1 MEKVVIEVE
10 FDGTERER
18 YELEEEV
25 WGLKG
30 LCGVKGVGIREGKE
44 EES

>member
-10 FDGTERER
+10 FDGDERGR

-30 LCGVKGVGIREGKE
+30 VRGVKGVGIVEGKE
-44 EES
+44 

>member
-10 FDGTERER
+10 FDGDDKER

-30 LCGVKGVGIREGKE
+30 LCGVRGVGIREGE
-44 EES
+44 D